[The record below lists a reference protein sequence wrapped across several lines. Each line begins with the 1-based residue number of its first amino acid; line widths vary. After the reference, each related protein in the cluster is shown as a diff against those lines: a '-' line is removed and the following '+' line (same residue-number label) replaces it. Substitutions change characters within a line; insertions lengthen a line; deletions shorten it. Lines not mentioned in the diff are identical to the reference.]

1 MNSKRIRYGFKET
14 TNFYIA
20 TGIDDILCSDAWHFG
35 FRKNGQPNLGGF
47 INALIPGLNQYR
59 EDLHERF
66 LEENGN
72 NEELVGV
79 IEKNLFGIYL
89 KTFDLSDDALT
100 NISFRINTEHKDDFV
115 QIHDEIL
122 RKVDMSFSAYLVSLL
137 NEYAGKPFFLR
148 EILFQYRIV
157 EKIVRS
163 IDSSSLTAFHLKD
176 GNVIEAVPLGVE
188 PILLKGGNQIPA
200 ISFDKK
206 SAFLISLGD
215 IQKANSGSQQID
227 ISQKDSDFVMAFIDK
242 RLAEEAKEQ

>member
-1 MNSKRIRYGFKET
+1 MGLRKRRIFTSRRESTIFFAPMRGILGFGKWSAQSWW
-14 TNFYIA
+14 FYQCL
-20 TGIDDILCSDAWHFG
+20 DS
-35 FRKNGQPNLGGF
+35 
-47 INALIPGLNQYR
+47 GLNQYR

-148 EILFQYRIV
+148 EKENKVYRWKSEESAD
-157 EKIVRS
+157 EKKQS
-163 IDSSSLTAFHLKD
+163 
-176 GNVIEAVPLGVE
+176 
-188 PILLKGGNQIPA
+188 
-200 ISFDKK
+200 KK
-206 SAFLISLGD
+206 RFY
-215 IQKANSGSQQID
+215 QKR
-227 ISQKDSDFVMAFIDK
+227 K
-242 RLAEEAKEQ
+242 RTKTGR